1 MSERAATLAD
11 QLERVNN
18 DLIAT
23 IEACSDEQ
31 WRNACAGETWSVG
44 VTAHHVATSNEGVG
58 QLVRLVANGEPVPPL
73 TMEMI
78 HQGNE
83 QHARQ
88 FAGCTREETAE
99 LARKNGAAAASLVR
113 GLDDEQL
120 SRSARILGDRDMTAG
135 AIVEHIL
142 IGHIDSHLQSIRAA
156 VAD

>member
-1 MSERAATLAD
+1 MSERATSLAD
-11 QLERVNN
+11 QLERVNE

-31 WRNACAGETWSVG
+31 WKSACAGETWSVG
-44 VTAHHVATSNEGVG
+44 VTAHHVATNHEGVA
-58 QLVRLVANGEPVPPL
+58 QLVRVVANGEPPPPI
-73 TMEMI
+73 TMDMI

-83 QHARQ
+83 RHAREY
-88 FAGCTREETAE
+88 ASCTPEETAE
-99 LARKNGAAAASLVR
+99 LARKNGAAAVSLVR

-120 SRSARILGDRDMTAG
+120 NRSARVLGDQEMTAG

-156 VAD
+156 LVD